1 MIGRRPG
8 DFLWATGIEDTF
20 VPQSRPGHRALDEY
34 QLMGHYDHWRGDLA
48 LLRET
53 GVRAVRW
60 GVPWYRVEPLA
71 GEYDWR
77 WTDAVLPYLVEELG
91 ITPIVDLMHYGCPFW
106 LRREFASDEYPAA
119 VAAYAGAF
127 AERYRHLVHWYTPLN
142 EPIVTALFCG
152 KRGLWPPYLRSDAG
166 YVRILLQATRGILAT
181 IAALREADADAI
193 LVHVDASG
201 LSRTARTD
209 LAALAQEEQSRT
221 FLPTDLVTGRVTP
234 EHSLFAWLVR
244 SGASP
249 DELARIAAKPATIDY
264 LGLNFYPQWS
274 TTQLYIDRRGR
285 LAYRPVE
292 QEGEGFSH
300 LIEEYHRRFQLPII
314 VTETS
319 ARGGEDVRA
328 RWLEASVSAIRE
340 LRAHGVPVLGYTWFP
355 LFTMVDW
362 RYRFG
367 RGPIEEYY
375 LELGL
380 YTLRRDG
387 AGGNGDDVGGR
398 WNATPLV
405 EQYRSYTGDAESA
418 IGPLLTD
425 AGLH

>member
-1 MIGRRPG
+1 
-8 DFLWATGIEDTF
+8 
-20 VPQSRPGHRALDEY
+20 
-34 QLMGHYDHWRGDLA
+34 
-48 LLRET
+48 
-53 GVRAVRW
+53 
-60 GVPWYRVEPLA
+60 
-71 GEYDWR
+71 
-77 WTDAVLPYLVEELG
+77 
-91 ITPIVDLMHYGCPFW
+91 
-106 LRREFASDEYPAA
+106 
-119 VAAYAGAF
+119 
-127 AERYRHLVHWYTPLN
+127 
-142 EPIVTALFCG
+142 
-152 KRGLWPPYLRSDAG
+152 
-166 YVRILLQATRGILAT
+166 
-181 IAALREADADAI
+181 
-193 LVHVDASG
+193 
-201 LSRTARTD
+201 
-209 LAALAQEEQSRT
+209 
-221 FLPTDLVTGRVTP
+221 
-234 EHSLFAWLVR
+234 
-244 SGASP
+244 
-249 DELARIAAKPATIDY
+249 
-264 LGLNFYPQWS
+264 
-274 TTQLYIDRRGR
+274 
-285 LAYRPVE
+285 VE